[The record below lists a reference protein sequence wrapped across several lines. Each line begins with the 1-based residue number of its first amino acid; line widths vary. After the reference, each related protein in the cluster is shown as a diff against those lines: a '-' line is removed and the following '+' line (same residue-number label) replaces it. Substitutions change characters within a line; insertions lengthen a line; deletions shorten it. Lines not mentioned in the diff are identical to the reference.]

1 MEFLRVWGE
10 SVLFRDGLCVILMW
24 FGACDAQLRTIAN
37 PYAYLQTCMHL
48 RGALARATRYYI
60 DIIGGFVGQK
70 CSFMLYCRLL
80 KVLIASRKPSSITSK
95 CRCVR
100 SAHTASRPLLHRT
113 QLPNVPQTT
122 TPYQQITPL
131 RVQRATTDDCEPI
144 RVSGS
149 VSASARCFGACDAQ
163 LH

>member
-48 RGALARATRYYI
+48 RGALARATRNYI

-70 CSFMLYCRLL
+70 MWFCA
-80 KVLIASRKPSSITSK
+80 VLPFVKSANRKQKTIK
-95 CRCVR
+95 
-100 SAHTASRPLLHRT
+100 HNE
-113 QLPNVPQTT
+113 QM
-122 TPYQQITPL
+122 
-131 RVQRATTDDCEPI
+131 
-144 RVSGS
+144 
-149 VSASARCFGACDAQ
+149 
-163 LH
+163 